1 MARRKYLDKK
11 SRGRRRPDHAG
22 PPGRTGRRPNRA
34 AKNTPEVA
42 RFMDEVVGILY
53 GQEEPV
59 PHRALVAALAIDRK
73 QGKTLKPLL
82 ASLLHEKM
90 LIGDEEGYAI
100 HPEARLL
107 VGTLS
112 VHPKGFAFAAVE
124 EPPDWLVIERDL
136 FVAGAQ
142 LGSARHG
149 DRVLLAVTRAGR
161 ERVEGRVVKVLTRA
175 TNQVVGTYVAGRTTG
190 MVEPEDERLAFNI
203 IIRREMSCNAKNGEA
218 VLAEITDYR
227 PDSRNPEGRIIE
239 VLGDPASLQV
249 QTDMVIR
256 KFELPHA
263 FGEQVEAQAAALDDA
278 VRPAPGRVD
287 LREVLH
293 VTIDGEDARDFDD
306 AVAVEK
312 TRAGFRLHVSIAD
325 VSHYVTPGSPLD
337 LEAFRRGTSVYFPT
351 RVVPMLP
358 ERLSNNLC
366 SLVPDEDRYAF
377 TAILDFDRQGRR
389 IAKQFTRSL
398 IRSHRRLTYTKV
410 RQVLVDRDP
419 AMCKELKGL
428 LTPLK
433 WMGELAAE
441 IEKQRMARGSIG
453 FELPEAKVE
462 LGEGDRVTGITRLER
477 NQAHKIIEEFMLA
490 ANEAVAETFAERG
503 MPSLYRIHEPPDPIK
518 VSEFVEFGRGMGL
531 ALPDGSGSPAWF
543 GRVIKLVAGT
553 PQEYI
558 VNNLLLRTM
567 QQARYAP
574 DNVGH
579 FGLAAEY
586 YTHFTSPIRR
596 YPDLMVHRAL
606 AHLLAKPEAKAR
618 SAAGQAPVE
627 SLVEAGGLLSKRER
641 VAVDA
646 EREVVDRL
654 KVRFMAEHI
663 DAHFDGVVAGVTS
676 FGLFIELV
684 EIFVSG
690 VVALT
695 DLRDDY
701 YHHDEKHH
709 RLVGKRTNKMYQLG
723 DLVEVRVA
731 SVEPSR
737 RHINFDSL
745 RKIEPEDRE
754 RSGSTKSNP

>member
-1 MARRKYLDKK
+1 
-11 SRGRRRPDHAG
+11 
-22 PPGRTGRRPNRA
+22 
-34 AKNTPEVA
+34 
-42 RFMDEVVGILY
+42 MDEVVAVLY
-53 GQEEPV
+53 GREEPL
-59 PHRALVAALAIDRK
+59 PQRALVDALDLDRR
-73 QGKTLKPLL
+73 QGKILKPLL
-82 ASLLHEKM
+82 AALCHDRILVE
-90 LIGDEEGYAI
+90 DDEGYAI

-107 VGTLS
+107 EGVLS
-112 VHPKGFAFAAVE
+112 VHPRGFAFAAVAK
-124 EPPDWLVIERDL
+124 PPEWLAIDRDL
-136 FVAGAQ
+136 FVPASA
-142 LGSARHG
+142 LASARHG
-149 DRVLLAVTRAGR
+149 DTVLLAVTRMGH
-161 ERVEGRVVKVLTRA
+161 ERVEGRVVKVLVRA
-175 TNQVVGTYVAGRTTG
+175 TNRVVGTYVAGQTTG
-190 MVEPEDERLAFNI
+190 MVEPEDERLAFHI
-203 IIRREMSCNAKNGEA
+203 LVRREASCNAKNGEA
-218 VLAEITDYR
+218 VLCEITDYH

-249 QTDMVIR
+249 QTDMVVR

-263 FGEQVEAQAAALDDA
+263 FADQALAQAEALDEA
-278 VRPAPGRVD
+278 VVMAPGRVD

-312 TRAGFRLHVSIAD
+312 TRSGFRLHVSIAD
-325 VSHYVTPGSPLD
+325 VSHYVIPGSPLD
-337 LEAFRRGTSVYFPT
+337 LDAYRRGTSVYFPT

-366 SLVPDEDRYAF
+366 SLVPDQDRYAF
-377 TAILDFDRQGRR
+377 TAILDFDREGRR
-389 IAKQFTRSL
+389 RAKAFTRSI
-398 IRSHRRLTYTKV
+398 IRSQRRLTYTRV
-410 RQVLVDRDP
+410 RQVLVDQDP
-419 AMCKELKGL
+419 AVRRELKPL

-441 IEKQRMARGSIG
+441 LEKQRLARGSIG

-462 LGEGDRVTGITRLER
+462 LAEGDRVTGITRLER

-490 ANEAVAETFAERG
+490 ANEAVAETFAEHA
-503 MPSLYRIHEPPDPIK
+503 MPALYRIHEQPDPIK
-518 VSEFVEFGRGMGL
+518 VAEFVEFGRGMGL
-531 ALPDGSGSPAWF
+531 PLPAGSASPAWF
-543 GRVIKLVAGT
+543 GRVLKLVAGT

-567 QQARYAP
+567 QQARYSP

-606 AHLLAKPEAKAR
+606 TRLLAAKDKTRAT
-618 SAAGQAPVE
+618 AAGQAPVD
-627 SLVEAGGLLSKRER
+627 SLMEAGGELSKRER

-654 KVRFMAEHI
+654 KVRFMADRVGEQY
-663 DAHFDGVVAGVTS
+663 DGVVAGVTS

-701 YHHDEKHH
+701 YQLDEKRH
-709 RLVGKRTNKMYQLG
+709 RLVGKRTNRIFQLG
-723 DLVEVRVA
+723 DLVRVRVA
-731 SVEPSR
+731 SVEPAR
-737 RHINFDSL
+737 RHINFDTL
-745 RKIEPEDRE
+745 RKIEPGQAARPATD
-754 RSGSTKSNP
+754 NP